1 MAFGSEDENQRETVE
16 RDQDKQSSSNKQAK
30 AHAALVTCRLPRR
43 LWGFVF
49 GFLLL
54 IHVI

>member
-30 AHAALVTCRLPRR
+30 AQAALVTCRLPRR